1 MKSTLNYGLDFKS
14 EFQKQQYI
22 SRIYDPRRV
31 FKKTLKGLK
40 QDKKKISLRQHQNQ
54 GIDTI
59 SPIIFYFN
67 FFFLHY
73 FQKINLS
80 TFFPPPLSNCRPNET
95 PIAPLSLFSFTHKI
109 STTQMQDI
117 FGSVR
122 RSLVF
127 RAPPDNEESPVTLVD
142 KISASIRKSRVF
154 SKPSPPPLPSIPK
167 DTAPPIRWR
176 KGELIGCGAFG
187 RVYMGMNL
195 GSGELLAVKQVQFP
209 FHFLL
214 FSGLEFVLVDFPVL
228 IASEFCCWS
237 VILSALACCCF

>member
-1 MKSTLNYGLDFKS
+1 MYIKDLLIK
-14 EFQKQQYI
+14 KKCI

-31 FKKTLKGLK
+31 FHKTLKSLK
-40 QDKKKISLRQHQNQ
+40 QDKKKKNQ
-54 GIDTI
+54 LKAAPESRDTI

-67 FFFLHY
+67 IFFLHF

-95 PIAPLSLFSFTHKI
+95 PIAPLSLSLFSFTHKI
-109 STTQMQDI
+109 SSTQMQDI

-214 FSGLEFVLVDFPVL
+214 FSGLEFVLVDFR
-228 IASEFCCWS
+228 C
-237 VILSALACCCF
+237 

>member
-1 MKSTLNYGLDFKS
+1 
-14 EFQKQQYI
+14 
-22 SRIYDPRRV
+22 
-31 FKKTLKGLK
+31 
-40 QDKKKISLRQHQNQ
+40 
-54 GIDTI
+54 
-59 SPIIFYFN
+59 
-67 FFFLHY
+67 
-73 FQKINLS
+73 
-80 TFFPPPLSNCRPNET
+80 
-95 PIAPLSLFSFTHKI
+95 
-109 STTQMQDI
+109 MQDI

-127 RAPPDNEESPVTLVD
+127 RAPPDNDESPGTLVD

-214 FSGLEFVLVDFPVL
+214 FSGLEFALVDFPVFISSGFCL
-228 IASEFCCWS
+228 ILVLECDFECFGLLLFLIFCYFWP
-237 VILSALACCCF
+237 